1 MAILRVTLAASNRV
15 SHCDSLAMIGISV
28 NAVIILHSAPCAIHM
43 SYLHNNDMTPLCIQK
58 AQSHP
63 SHILIIHR
71 PPARVYYYIMA
82 TNVPDS
88 AQLPNTGS
96 HVDRK
101 RSRFSAN
108 VGPHDGM
115 TERYDIV
122 YKLYVHDPRNS
133 KAVRGLEALQ
143 KLVPGIKTT
152 RIIREAEAT
161 TRFSIATDHQT
172 IADLDS
178 LEIREV
184 EIKGRHH
191 PVELKCRHLPLGMSK
206 PTCTE
211 GCYLMERGTN
221 PVTNTCGDEDC
232 QGHIYQGEVLQHM
245 SEDRTITKPV
255 KCFGKK
261 GARMVCMKD
270 WKSKATREKEAAELV
285 E

>member
-1 MAILRVTLAASNRV
+1 MAA
-15 SHCDSLAMIGISV
+15 
-28 NAVIILHSAPCAIHM
+28 
-43 SYLHNNDMTPLCIQK
+43 
-58 AQSHP
+58 
-63 SHILIIHR
+63 
-71 PPARVYYYIMA
+71 
-82 TNVPDS
+82 NVPES

-96 HVDRK
+96 QIDRK
-101 RSRFSAN
+101 HSGFSAN

-115 TERYDIV
+115 TERYDTV
-122 YKLYVHDPRNS
+122 YTLYVHAPRVS
-133 KAVRGLEALQ
+133 KVVSTLEALE
-143 KLVPGIKTT
+143 KLMPGNTTT

-161 TRFSIATDHQT
+161 TRFSVATDHQT

-178 LEIREV
+178 LEIREMK
-184 EIKGRHH
+184 IKGRHH

-221 PVTNTCGDEDC
+221 PVINTCGNEDC
-232 QGHIYQGEVLQHM
+232 QGHIYQGEVLQYM
-245 SEDRTITKPV
+245 SEVRTITKPV